1 MVAVEKRAKAENKK
15 KTVKENIP
23 QVPEMTM
30 KAEIRQCTVKYKPAL

>member
-1 MVAVEKRAKAENKK
+1 MVAVEKRANAEIK

-23 QVPEMTM
+23 HVPEMTL